1 MTVYDAAREPKREP
15 MRLRIFLTA
24 AEQVAITGALQ
35 RDLKLPDVDHQTIRD
50 LLARLA
56 RP

>member
-1 MTVYDAAREPKREP
+1 MTVYDAAREPRLQP
-15 MRLRIFLTA
+15 RLRIFLTA
-24 AEQVAITGALQ
+24 ADQVAIVGALT